1 MFLFTGTVS
10 GYRKKTLCHVWSQMA
25 DITRCLLSLADKFAV
40 SLLLQANVKFACLT
54 KANIRAY
61 AATKE
66 PFDKARAYH
75 FQGVGGQLLER
86 LDKEFFTVIGLPMH
100 RFSQEI
106 SVTTE
111 SLNTYLR
118 LQ

>member
-1 MFLFTGTVS
+1 MWVFVRNLIYGSYKNLKLVRKHTQVVFLDRTTS
-10 GYRKKTLCHVWSQMA
+10 TS
-25 DITRCLLSLADKFAV
+25 LLSLAN
-40 SLLLQANVKFACLT
+40 LKFACLT

-66 PFDKARAYH
+66 PFDKARACH
-75 FQGVGGQLLER
+75 FQGVGEQLVER